1 MVHNLRPSTM
11 ASQGPPDAA
20 TAAIAAAPAANGAHD
35 ANGAEAESQYPAP
48 MPLVPPGVA
57 LSPAFRR
64 RRHAVV
70 DFDGILG
77 DDEVAMGGRR
87 RRRRAGTQTQDGG

>member
-11 ASQGPPDAA
+11 TSQGPPDAA
-20 TAAIAAAPAANGAHD
+20 TATIAAAPAAAANG

-48 MPLVPPGVA
+48 MALVPPGVA

-77 DDEVAMGGRR
+77 DDEVAMGRR
-87 RRRRAGTQTQDGG
+87 RRRRAGTQTQDEG

>member
-1 MVHNLRPSTM
+1 MVHNLRPSAMT
-11 ASQGPPDAA
+11 SQGPLDAA
-20 TAAIAAAPAANGAHD
+20 TAATNAAPAAVPAAIPV
-35 ANGAEAESQYPAP
+35 ANGAEAEFQYPAP

-77 DDEVAMGGRR
+77 DDEVAMGRR
-87 RRRRAGTQTQDGG
+87 RRRVGTQAQDGG